1 VWSQVWLRSYVTLQQ
16 MIEQK
21 ERHPVSYCVKMIQGV
36 MVELEGE
43 ADIEQPIP
51 FEEFQ
56 KWARALG
63 IRKGWVK
70 NDSY

>member
-1 VWSQVWLRSYVTLQQ
+1 
-16 MIEQK
+16 
-21 ERHPVSYCVKMIQGV
+21 

-43 ADIEQPIP
+43 ANINQPLP

-63 IRKGWVK
+63 IRKGRVK
-70 NDSY
+70 K

>member
-1 VWSQVWLRSYVTLQQ
+1 MAIDVVTGLVRSYARLQQ

-21 ERHPVSYCVKMIQGV
+21 ERHPVSYWVNLIREVIVG
-36 MVELEGE
+36 LEGE
-43 ADIEQPIP
+43 ADIKQAIP

-63 IRKGWVK
+63 LRKGWIK
-70 NDSY
+70 E

>member
-1 VWSQVWLRSYVTLQQ
+1 VVTGLVRSYEKLQQ
-16 MIEQK
+16 MMAQK
-21 ERHPVSYCVKMIQGV
+21 ERHPIPYWINLIQKV
-36 MVELEGE
+36 TIEREGE
-43 ADIEQPIP
+43 ADIELPIP

-70 NDSY
+70 E